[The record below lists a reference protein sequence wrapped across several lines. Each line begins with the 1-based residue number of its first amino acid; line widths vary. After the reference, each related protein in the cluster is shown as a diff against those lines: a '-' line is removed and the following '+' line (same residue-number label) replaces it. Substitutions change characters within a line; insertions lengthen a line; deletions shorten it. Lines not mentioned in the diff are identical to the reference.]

1 MSLSTKRPL
10 VYLITKGEAT
20 SDNFDTAS
28 RQIIDIVTLAVSLE
42 VDLIQIREKHLS
54 ARALFELTQTAV
66 SIAKGSATK
75 VLVNDRA
82 DIALAAGADGVHLAA
97 NSISAKVIRDN
108 FLKDFLI
115 GVSTHNI
122 EEVKHAKNDGADFAV
137 FGPVF
142 ETPGKDSFVGVEKLK
157 EVCNAV
163 SPFPVLALGGVDE
176 TNFHSALEVG
186 ASGFAAIRVL
196 NNSESLNSMMNTF
209 GIREK

>member
-1 MSLSTKRPL
+1 MSLSTRRPL

-20 SDNFDTAS
+20 ADNFDTAS
-28 RQIIDIVTLAVSLE
+28 RQIIDIVTLAVSLK
-42 VDLIQIREKHLS
+42 VNLIQVREKHLS
-54 ARALFELTQTAV
+54 ARALFELTQTV
-66 SIAKGSATK
+66 VDLAKGSAIK

-108 FLKDFLI
+108 FPKDFLI

-122 EEVKHAKNDGADFAV
+122 EEVKRAASDGADFAV

-142 ETPGKDSFVGVEKLK
+142 ETPGKDSVVGVEKLK
-157 EVCNAV
+157 EVCDAV
-163 SPFPVLALGGVDE
+163 SAFPILALGGVDE
-176 TNFHSALEVG
+176 TNFNSVLQSG

-196 NNSESLNSMMNTF
+196 NNSQSLDSVMKHLRN
-209 GIREK
+209 K